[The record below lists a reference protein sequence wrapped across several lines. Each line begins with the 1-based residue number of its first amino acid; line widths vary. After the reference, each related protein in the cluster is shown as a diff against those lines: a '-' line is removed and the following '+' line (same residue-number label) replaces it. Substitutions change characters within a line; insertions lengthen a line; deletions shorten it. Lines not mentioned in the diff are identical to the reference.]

1 MNDILGVTI
10 PRSAIEKWPS
20 IKLTTL
26 NNETALAQFLEVLDW
41 IAQKIKTT
49 T

>member
-10 PRSAIEKWPS
+10 PRSAIEKWLS
-20 IKLTTL
+20 IALTTF
-26 NNETALAQFLEVLDW
+26 NNEGALAQFLEVLDW